1 MRKYRILSLDGGGS
15 WSIIQIKALKRLFG
29 DIPGREILCKFDLVA
44 GNSGGSIVA
53 AGLAENMR
61 PSELEN
67 LFFDPSIRNSIY
79 SRLRFREFSFLNR
92 LTKPF
97 HIGPRYS
104 SKRKLE
110 AFQELLPQVSA
121 APMHELPELIAACN
135 DERTTHF
142 LIVAFDYNRNRAK
155 FFRSN
160 YRSKARTSYLIG
172 KMKERQPIDKSSIT
186 ITQAIH
192 ASSNAPLNYFDAPA
206 QLSYEQGDEAGPM
219 YWDGAIGG
227 YNNPVLA
234 AVTEAL
240 CNGIRPENMEVL
252 SIGTGFIFLPL
263 EGSLPAKHSWL
274 TQRPSKPSFIEDV
287 LKISTS
293 ILGDPPDAATFV
305 SYTFLY
311 PDLPLQEP
319 HFIRLNPAVQPV
331 MDDINGEMH
340 WTIPE
345 GFTPEEFK
353 QFLEMDLDATSD
365 EEIRL
370 LSKLA
375 DQWLQDAI
383 PNQPIRNDKYLN
395 CVLGHTAFSLAL
407 KDMSDWEGNFVDAFR
422 GQMFRR

>member
-29 DIPGREILCKFDLVA
+29 DVPGREILSKFDLVA

-67 LFFDPSIRNSIY
+67 LFLNPDTRNNIY

-92 LTKPF
+92 ITKPF

-104 SKRKLE
+104 SRRKLE
-110 AFQELLPQVSA
+110 AFQELLPEVSSV
-121 APMHELPELIAACN
+121 PMHELPALVAQAN

-142 LIVAFDYNRNRAK
+142 LVVAFDYHRNRAK

-160 YRSKARTSYLIG
+160 YRSKSRTSYLIG
-172 KMKERQPIDKSSIT
+172 KLKEEQPIDKSRTT

-192 ASSNAPLNYFDAPA
+192 ASSNAPLNYFDEPA
-206 QLSYEQGDEAGPM
+206 QLSYDDEEACGGYCPR

-240 CNGIRPENMEVL
+240 SNGVKTENMEVL

-263 EGSLPAKHSWL
+263 EGSLPATQPWL
-274 TQRPSKPSFIEDV
+274 TQKMQKPSFIEDV

-305 SYTFLY
+305 SYTFIH
-311 PDLPLQEP
+311 PDLPSSDI
-319 HFIRLNPAVQPV
+319 HFVRLNPAVQPV
-331 MDDINGEMH
+331 MDDLNGVMH

-353 QFLEMDLDATSD
+353 QLMEMDLDATSD
-365 EEIRL
+365 EEIVL
-370 LSKLA
+370 LAKLA
-375 DQWLQDAI
+375 DQWLTNAI
-383 PNQPIRNDKYLN
+383 PNQPIRNDAFLN
-395 CVLGHTAFSLAL
+395 CVIGHTSFNIAL
-407 KDMSDWEGNFVDAFR
+407 RDLRQWEGENFLNELPL
-422 GQMFRR
+422 